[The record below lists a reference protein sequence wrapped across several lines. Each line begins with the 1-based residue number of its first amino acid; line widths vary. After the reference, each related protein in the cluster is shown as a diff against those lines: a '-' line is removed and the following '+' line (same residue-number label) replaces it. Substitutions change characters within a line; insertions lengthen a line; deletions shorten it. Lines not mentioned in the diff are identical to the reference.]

1 MFDNL
6 RQQSLQSS
14 DEAPTTRTLTGGTR
28 GKSFL
33 GLTPPQRFLLALML
47 FLNVT
52 VLGCFALVAFEKIA
66 LPLF

>member
-6 RQQSLQSS
+6 RQQSLQSAE
-14 DEAPTTRTLTGGTR
+14 EAPTIQTLKAGSK
-28 GKSFL
+28 GKPFL

-66 LPLF
+66 LPF